1 MTRYLVRR
9 LLLLAVT
16 LFGVSVFV
24 FGLIRLLP
32 GDAITMLLQDYAYAE
47 NLDAL
52 RAKLGLDRPVYIQYW
67 DWLSKVLR
75 GDLGQSLRSRQPV
88 VDELV
93 RHE

>member
-32 GDAITMLLQDYAYAE
+32 GDAVTMLLQDYAYAE

-52 RAKLGLDRPVYIQYW
+52 RAKLGFRP
-67 DWLSKVLR
+67 
-75 GDLGQSLRSRQPV
+75 
-88 VDELV
+88 
-93 RHE
+93 